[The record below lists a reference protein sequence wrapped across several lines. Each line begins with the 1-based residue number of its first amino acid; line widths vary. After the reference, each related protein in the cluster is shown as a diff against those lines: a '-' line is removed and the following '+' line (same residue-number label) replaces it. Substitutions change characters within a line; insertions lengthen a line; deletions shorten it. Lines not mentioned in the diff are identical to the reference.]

1 MSNRNEHRQTERMRQ
16 TPAYT
21 STKRIGA
28 SGGQKA
34 IAALLSILLFI
45 TVLAAVL
52 VGNLRWLT
60 RQSTVQSI
68 IMEQTASQ
76 RESDQPANAD
86 SAAVSDAL
94 YRSVPE
100 ELLQELNL
108 DRENFNEYMERST
121 WLDYLAGSAGGIVQD
136 VIDGT
141 TTTRIQEAD
150 LQRILNENDSIYEDI
165 TGQSMDPEIRN
176 VLAESLAGSD
186 LGGLSADAFT
196 QDETGQALAW
206 VRPFVSKPL
215 LIGLAI
221 ASVVLAVIIIAVM
234 RGRYR
239 LYSPNL
245 AIPLILVGI
254 VLVAFRFLVD
264 LFNQLV
270 LPSGPSTDLIVPFS
284 NALGQRFLIFGLIAL
299 AVGIVMLVI
308 RAFVPA
314 QKGFAQHV
322 DETGR
327 RNPYMD

>member
-1 MSNRNEHRQTERMRQ
+1 MSNRNEQITAERTQQ
-16 TPAYT
+16 TPIYT
-21 STKRIGA
+21 SPQRIRA

-34 IAALLSILLFI
+34 IATLLSVLLFLTI
-45 TVLAAVL
+45 LAAVL

-68 IMEQTASQ
+68 IVEQTASQ
-76 RESDQPANAD
+76 RESGRPANTD
-86 SAAVSDAL
+86 SASVSDTL

-108 DRENFNEYMERST
+108 NRGNFNEYVERST
-121 WLDYLAGSAGGIVQD
+121 WLDYLAGSAGGIIQD

-150 LQRILNENDSIYEDI
+150 LQRLLTENDPIYEDI
-165 TGQSMDPEIRN
+165 TGQSMDPEIRSA
-176 VLAESLAGSD
+176 LAESLAGSD

-206 VRPFVSKPL
+206 VRPFVSQTL

-221 ASVVLAVIIIAVM
+221 ASVALALIIIAVM

-245 AIPLILVGI
+245 AVPLILVGI
-254 VLVAFRFLVD
+254 VLVAFRFLVE

-270 LPSGPSTDLIVPFS
+270 LPSGPSRDLIVPFS

-299 AVGIVMLVI
+299 AIGIVMLVF